1 MKSGLKKIYGQ
12 IYGSG
17 LQPMYGSIYGQMYG
31 LIYGSIYGQ
40 MYGQICGPHL
50 NMHLY
55 LAAGCAA
62 TKTAKPSGAGT
73 QRPWPTAGCEPLL
86 LTSA

>member
-17 LQPMYGSIYGQMYG
+17 LQPM
-31 LIYGSIYGQ
+31 YGSIYGQ